1 LALCL
6 YNKTMKPKKE
16 LEAIFKEAKGE
27 NLYYTLDNFLID
39 AKNFIDDVKKERII
53 CSMKVSRSGM
63 MRRFNFQRYNMLL
76 NICYNH
82 KFNWDAV
89 RVGGCG
95 MDMLFALLF
104 NACNK
109 LMTDKELDKHNI
121 NSLCGRGFIL

>member
-1 LALCL
+1 
-6 YNKTMKPKKE
+6 MKPKKE

-27 NLYYTLDNFLID
+27 NLYYTFNNFLID

-82 KFNWDAV
+82 KINWDAV

-95 MDMLFALLF
+95 MNMFWHLLF
-104 NACNK
+104 STCER
-109 LMTDKELDKHNI
+109 LMTNKELDKYKI
-121 NSLCGRGFIL
+121 NSLCSRGFIL